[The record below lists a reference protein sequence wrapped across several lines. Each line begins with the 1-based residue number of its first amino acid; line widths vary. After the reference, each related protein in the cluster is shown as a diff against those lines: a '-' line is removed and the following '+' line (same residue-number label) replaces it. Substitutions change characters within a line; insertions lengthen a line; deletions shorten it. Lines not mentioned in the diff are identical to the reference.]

1 MGCGISHL
9 DRKYKVVAVNS
20 SGAVDT
26 SQKSDDKTVGS
37 TLHSSKKDNKEEE
50 TVNTLPS
57 LHTMMRNDSI
67 LYDPSARMDSLLAEL
82 KQMGGVLQDPKAL
95 HLFYRFL
102 KETNWMDEVLQA
114 DIIAEKSKK
123 NLLKR
128 ANTSLNPFCIQF
140 RQYCLLAER
149 ETRSVMQQDEMES
162 QAHYLLHSLKMREA
176 REEMEREG
184 KEASLLD
191 FFSKEAMVSTVA
203 AMGLRSFLLSAEYKK
218 MVSCNWILDV
228 SAIKFKRSDSVM
240 SKSTGNLRKMKSGYQ
255 GFSRV
260 NSSQGHGYRPASM
273 NHVPSVLSVPDDDPL
288 KRQKNLLTEML
299 SKIDFELFRSVLTES
314 SGWLSPF
321 SSTVHQLPFA
331 LTVTCHDQLYDTW
344 NVEYATPGYE
354 SMTKFP
360 ISEVIGSDMNHLKWE
375 NSDPDQW
382 KFMRTAM
389 KHREACKVVIN
400 HRKQTGEI
408 FADFLA
414 LQPVFD
420 HDIVPIS
427 AQSSVSN
434 FYPPSPSG
442 MMNAAVNSVGA
453 AMTSTS
459 AFFATS
465 SQCIVVPYNENSLI
479 ADFSIELEDYQS
491 PSNSPKGSGLM
502 MKNKPSV
509 PRLWPPSP
517 SASAAAAAAAEVGST
532 TSTTA
537 PAHPTPTYQRTHK
550 INNFRRCR
558 RYIVV
563 HTDVESPSSKISDL
577 RLADD
582 LLLLLRFIM

>member
-9 DRKYKVVAVNS
+9 DRKYKVVAVQS

-37 TLHSSKKDNKEEE
+37 SKKDNKEEE
-50 TVNTLPS
+50 TVNTVPS

-67 LYDPSARMDSLLAEL
+67 LYDPSARIDSLISDL
-82 KQMGGVLQDPKAL
+82 KQMGDVLQDPKAL

-114 DIIAEKSKK
+114 DANAEKSKK

-128 ANTSLNPFCIQF
+128 ANTSLHPFSIQF

-149 ETRSVMQQDEMES
+149 ENRSVMQQDEMES

-191 FFSKEAMVSTVA
+191 YFSKEAMVSTVA
-203 AMGLRSFLLSAEYKK
+203 AMGLRNFLLSAEYKK

-228 SAIKFKRSDSVM
+228 SAIKFKRSDSIM

-255 GFSRV
+255 GFSRM
-260 NSSQGHGYRPASM
+260 NSSQGYGYRPASM
-273 NHVPSVLSVPDDDPL
+273 NHVPSVLSTPEDDPL
-288 KRQKNLLTEML
+288 KRQKNLLVEML
-299 SKIDFELFRSVLTES
+299 SKIDFQLFRSVLTEP
-314 SGWLSPF
+314 SGWMSPF

-344 NVEYATPGYE
+344 NIEYATPGYE

-360 ISEVIGSDMNHLKWE
+360 VSEVVGSDMNHLKWE

-389 KHREACKVVIN
+389 KHREPCKVVIN
-400 HRKQTGEI
+400 HRKQSGDI
-408 FADFLA
+408 FADFVA
-414 LQPVFD
+414 LQPVFE
-420 HDIVPIS
+420 HDIVPVS

-459 AFFATS
+459 AFFGTS
-465 SQCIVVPYNENSLI
+465 SQSIVPYNDNSLI
-479 ADFSIELEDYQS
+479 ADFSVELEDYQS

-517 SASAAAAAAAEVGST
+517 SAAAAAAAAAEAGT
-532 TSTTA
+532 IATA
-537 PAHPTPTYQRTHK
+537 TVAAHPTPTYQRTHK

-563 HTDVESPSSKISDL
+563 HTDAESPTSNISDL
-577 RLADD
+577 KLADD

>member
-9 DRKYKVVAVNS
+9 DRKYKVVAVPS

-37 TLHSSKKDNKEEE
+37 SKKDNKEEE
-50 TVNTLPS
+50 TVNTVPS

-67 LYDPSARMDSLLAEL
+67 LYDPSARIDSLISDL
-82 KQMGGVLQDPKAL
+82 KQMGDVLQDPKAL

-114 DIIAEKSKK
+114 DANAEKSKK

-128 ANTSLNPFCIQF
+128 ANTSLHPFSIQF
-140 RQYCLLAER
+140 RRYCLLAER
-149 ETRSVMQQDEMES
+149 ENRSVMQQDEMES

-191 FFSKEAMVSTVA
+191 YFSKEAMVSTVA
-203 AMGLRSFLLSAEYKK
+203 AMGLRNFLLSAEYKK

-228 SAIKFKRSDSVM
+228 SAIKFKRSDSIM

-255 GFSRV
+255 GFSRM
-260 NSSQGHGYRPASM
+260 NSSQGYGYRPASM
-273 NHVPSVLSVPDDDPL
+273 NHVPSVLSTPEDDPL
-288 KRQKNLLTEML
+288 KRQKNLLVEML
-299 SKIDFELFRSVLTES
+299 SKIDFQLFRSVLTEP
-314 SGWLSPF
+314 SGWMSPF

-344 NVEYATPGYE
+344 NIEYATPGYE

-360 ISEVIGSDMNHLKWE
+360 VSEVVGSDMNHLKWE

-389 KHREACKVVIN
+389 KHREPCKVVIN
-400 HRKQTGEI
+400 HRKQSGDI

-414 LQPVFD
+414 LQPVFE
-420 HDIVPIS
+420 HDIVPVS

-459 AFFATS
+459 AFFGTS
-465 SQCIVVPYNENSLI
+465 SQSIVPYNDNSLI
-479 ADFSIELEDYQS
+479 ADFSVELEDYQS

-517 SASAAAAAAAEVGST
+517 SAAAAAAAAAEAGT
-532 TSTTA
+532 IATA
-537 PAHPTPTYQRTHK
+537 TVAAHPTPTYQRTHK

-563 HTDVESPSSKISDL
+563 HTDAESPTSNISDL
-577 RLADD
+577 KLADD